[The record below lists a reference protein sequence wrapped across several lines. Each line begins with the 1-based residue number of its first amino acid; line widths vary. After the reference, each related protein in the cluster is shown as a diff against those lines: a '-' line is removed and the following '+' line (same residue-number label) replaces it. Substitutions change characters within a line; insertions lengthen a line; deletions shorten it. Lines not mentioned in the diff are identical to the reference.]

1 MGQVPNKK
9 AKSAVKIPMAAGAG
23 RSFDLFAYDTA
34 GPYGAYGG
42 NLYIVPLNSSEPVE
56 VYSDGFFRPDGFPLL
71 NAAVSGEM
79 SYIQQRIPGYMV
91 GADQDWYMTRVY
103 CEQDGWYQKQ
113 IELFMN
119 GDYAET
125 DYSDCVGKAVAVN
138 PNDGKVYYLRDIDGA
153 TELFIVKPDANS
165 NTLEKTH
172 VADLSGEWNVI
183 AFDDKGQLYG
193 IKVSRSDSG
202 DVENSTL
209 YRVDC
214 SNGSVTSVGATGQ
227 KPISSD
233 GATIDAN
240 DGTLYWLVNEVP
252 GEATRLVSVNTS
264 TGASTTV
271 RTFDA
276 ASNFTSLYSIT
287 GPDVSQPNAPA
298 DLEITF
304 EGPSLTGK
312 VKFKAPETNIGGT
325 SDDPLTYTISY
336 GENSKTGSCSYGE
349 MVNAEVTVP
358 AEGYYDFSVKVAAGT
373 SESRSISRTAYAGR
387 AIPPSA
393 GKVNLTLDE
402 AKQMFVLTWDEPN
415 ASYVDGY
422 LDPEGFTYTVTRFP
436 EGKVV
441 ASGIKELRFEESV
454 ADFPENFTRYYYKV
468 DVYNFDK
475 CSTGDGTSN
484 RYALGYLIPP
494 FSEDFEDG
502 YYSLTGYTIAD
513 LDTYTTTTWKIAG
526 NYLSA
531 NSSPSQSTPSDDWF
545 ITPKAYLEIGKTY
558 FVELDAWSVTSSYG
572 NKDKCEVLGIYAGTE
587 PSAMALRDANEL
599 GTFRILGSTKEHI
612 KTSFSPK
619 ASGYYYIGLRHNTS
633 GINHLFGLSID
644 NLKFS
649 TGVSDS
655 APVAPSIKVE
665 RQANGRLEAD
675 ITLGI
680 PAADMQGNAIDN
692 VISIIVFRDGEPV
705 KEFDKSELDGKTEVS
720 FTDIVAEAGTHVWT
734 AVAYNEAGA
743 GQSTDAQEV
752 FIGQLEAAGAS
763 GFKVVETDEYGKLH
777 AEWNAVDHDRYG
789 NEIDPSRVTYQLA
802 DMSSMSYLPTGGMV
816 VNKYAGTSYDF
827 DAFIGS
833 KSNFQQWRLYALAAI
848 TDAGLGDRT
857 YSDYIVTGKPVDEY
871 FENFSEGYS
880 NYHPVTTLLSESNC
894 ESFLSWEIYG
904 LAAPGIMPYS
914 GKGELV
920 LEGMQTDD
928 SARFTTIRFD
938 LSNQE
943 CPAFSMMVYN
953 VSDGN
958 MVNENI
964 LDVEV
969 KAEGSDTWEKVAS
982 RKVGEL
988 TSRLNT
994 WAPYVV
1000 SLEAY
1005 KGKIVQVRV
1014 TGTIKNYSV
1023 VVVDDIRFGS
1033 VSPVDVAMTHLS
1045 VPATATP
1052 GKEFTAVAEVTNLG
1066 YNNAEDC
1073 NIVFEYNGVARE
1085 VSCPAIAAGG
1095 VAYAEAT
1102 FTMPDYEDI
1111 ATMDVKATAE
1121 LSGDAN
1127 VTDNTATA
1135 TIHYINSLLPAPR
1148 NLQGEFDAET
1158 NAPRLIWE
1166 APEKEGFEPVKEKF
1180 VGGEAFDLEA
1190 ASYNDWIFIDRDQAP
1205 VDEIYGRIFP
1215 GLIPFETGVTKS
1227 SFFVFDGSSLA
1238 SKYGYWITGYDDYTF
1253 LTSLNSLS
1261 ENGADDWAISPELCG
1276 EAQVA
1281 SMMVRRRFN
1290 SDGVKFSVYYSTG
1303 STDPDDFIP
1312 VEGLVDVTPLA
1323 AFWTT
1328 VYIGLPEGARR
1339 LAIRS
1344 RFEPESN
1351 TMLHIDNVSFVS
1363 AKTTTM
1369 APRRYRVYRDG
1380 DTKFV
1385 TVNNDA
1391 LSWLDTETDLTQP
1404 HTYRVTAYYALGE
1417 SAPTAPVTL
1426 TPAGLDKIGPD
1437 GADNLRVS
1445 TSDGTIRLAGCD
1457 GRHVAIFD
1465 TLGRCLFSSLVADA
1479 AAVRV
1484 APGVYIVTVGDRS
1497 LKVMV
1502 RQ

>member
-1 MGQVPNKK
+1 
-9 AKSAVKIPMAAGAG
+9 MAAGAK

-42 NLYIVPLNSSEPVE
+42 YLYIVPVNSSEPVE
-56 VYSDGFFRPDGFPLL
+56 VYSDGFFQPDGFPLH
-71 NAAVSGEM
+71 NAAVFGEM

-91 GADQDWYMTRVY
+91 GADQDWYMARVY

-113 IELFMN
+113 IELFMT
-119 GDYAET
+119 GDWAET

-153 TELFIVKPDANS
+153 TELFILNPDANS
-165 NTLEKTH
+165 NSLEKTH

-183 AFDDKGQLYG
+183 AFDAKGQLYG

-214 SNGSVTSVGATGQ
+214 GNGSVTSVGDTGQ

-240 DGTLYWLVNEVP
+240 DGTLYWLVNEAP

-276 ASNFTSLYSIT
+276 ASNFTSLYSII
-287 GPDVSQPNAPA
+287 GPDMSQPNVPT

-336 GENSKTGSCSYGE
+336 GDNSKTGSCSYGE
-349 MVNAEVTVP
+349 TVNAEVTVP
-358 AEGYYDFSVKVAAGT
+358 AEGYYDFYVKVAAGT
-373 SESRSISRTAYAGR
+373 TESRSISRTAYAGR

-393 GKVNLTLDE
+393 GNVNLTLDDE
-402 AKQMFVLTWDEPN
+402 KQMFVLNWDEPN
-415 ASYVDGY
+415 ASHVYGY

-484 RYALGYLIPP
+484 RYALGYLTPP

-502 YYSLTGYTIAD
+502 YYSLTGYTISD
-513 LDTYTTTTWKIAG
+513 LDTYTSTTWKIAG
-526 NYLSA
+526 SFLSA

-558 FVELDAWSVTSSYG
+558 FVELDAWSISSFYG
-572 NKDKCEVLGIYAGTE
+572 DKEKCEVLGIYAGTA

-612 KTSFSPK
+612 KASFSPK
-619 ASGYYYIGLRHNTS
+619 TSGYYYIGLRHNTP
-633 GINHLFGLSID
+633 GINHLLGLSID

-665 RQANGRLEAD
+665 RQVNGRLEAD

-680 PAADMQGNAIDN
+680 PTTDMQGNAIDN
-692 VISIIVFRDGEPV
+692 VTSIIVFRDGALA
-705 KEFDKSELDGKTEVS
+705 KNFDKSELNGKTEVS

-743 GQSTDAQEV
+743 GQFTDAQEV
-752 FIGQLEAAGAS
+752 FVGQLKAAGAS
-763 GFKVVETDEYGKLH
+763 GFKVVENGEYGKLH
-777 AEWNAVDHDRYG
+777 AEWNVVDHDLYG

-802 DMSSMSYLPTGGMV
+802 DMSGMSYIPTGCVV

-827 DAFIGS
+827 DAFVGS
-833 KSNFQQWRLYALAAI
+833 KSNIQQWRVYALAAI
-848 TDAGLGDRT
+848 TDAGIGDLA
-857 YSDYIVTGKPVDEY
+857 YSDYIVTGTPVDEY
-871 FENFSEGYS
+871 FENFREGYS
-880 NYHPVTTLLSESNC
+880 NYHPVATLLSETNC
-894 ESFLSWEIYG
+894 ESSLSWEIYG
-904 LAAPGIMPYS
+904 LATPGIIPYS
-914 GKGELV
+914 GKAELV
-920 LEGMQTDD
+920 LEGRETDE

-938 LSNQE
+938 AGKQE
-943 CPAFSMMVYN
+943 YPAFSMMVYN

-958 MVNENI
+958 MTNENLI
-964 LDVEV
+964 DVEV
-969 KAEGSDTWEKVAS
+969 KVEGSDTWERVAS
-982 RKVGEL
+982 RRVGEL

-1005 KGKIVQVRV
+1005 AGKIVQVRV
-1014 TGTIKNYSV
+1014 IGTIKNYSV
-1023 VVVDDIRFGS
+1023 IVVDDIRFGS
-1033 VSPVDVAMTHLS
+1033 VNPVDVALTHLN

-1066 YNNAEDC
+1066 YKNAEDC
-1073 NIVFEYNGVARE
+1073 NIVFEYNGIARE
-1085 VSCPAIAAGG
+1085 VVCPAIAAGG
-1095 VAYAEAT
+1095 VAYVETT

-1135 TIHYINSLLPAPR
+1135 TIHYINSLLPAPC
-1148 NLQGEFDAET
+1148 NLQGEFDTET
-1158 NAPRLIWE
+1158 KAPRLIWE
-1166 APEKEGFEPVKEKF
+1166 APEKIGFEPVKEAF
-1180 VGGEAFDLEA
+1180 VGGEAFDIEA
-1190 ASYNDWIFIDRDQAP
+1190 TSYNDWIFIDRDQAP

-1215 GLIPFETGVTKS
+1215 GLIPFDEGVTKS

-1253 LTSLNSLS
+1253 LTSLNSKS
-1261 ENGADDWAISPELCG
+1261 EEGADDWAISPELCG

-1312 VEGLVDVTPLA
+1312 VEGLVDLTPLA
-1323 AFWTT
+1323 AYWTT
-1328 VYIGLPEGARR
+1328 VYIELPEGARR

-1369 APRRYRVYRDG
+1369 APRKYRIYRDG

-1391 LSWLDTETDLTQP
+1391 FSWLDTEADLTQA
-1404 HTYRVTAYYALGE
+1404 HTYRMTAYYVLGE

-1426 TPAGLDKIGPD
+1426 APAGLDNIGSD
-1437 GADNLRVS
+1437 DVDNLDVS
-1445 TSDGTIRLAGCD
+1445 TSTGTIHLAGCD

-1465 TLGRCLFSSLVADA
+1465 TLGRCLFSNLVAGA

-1484 APGVYIVTVGDRS
+1484 SPGVYIITVGNRS

-1502 RQ
+1502 R